1 MQEALPTLSKVTH
14 LSVVLSGIL
23 AAYLLTVFFLFLYR
37 KKAPWP
43 RLARRGL
50 IVMLGVYAL
59 VYLYLT
65 FFYRP
70 STGDRRLV
78 LRLFWSY
85 REAFSL
91 EGGFHIRRLGVARS
105 IFLNV
110 LLDLPLGFLLP
121 ALFCTDPAETPSRFR
136 ASLRRHPYRWTLA
149 FVLVLSLGTEI
160 LQYFT
165 GRGLCEFDDLF
176 DNLLGAAI
184 GCAGMAPVLAKQRR
198 SCFSPINRI

>member
-14 LSVVLSGIL
+14 LSAVLSGIL
-23 AAYLLTVFFLFLYR
+23 AAYLLTVFFLFLFR

-43 RLARRGL
+43 RLARLGL
-50 IVMLGVYAL
+50 FGMLGAYAL

-78 LRLFWSY
+78 LQLFWSY

-105 IFLNV
+105 ILLNV

-121 ALFCTDPAETPSRFR
+121 ALFRTS
-136 ASLRRHPYRWTLA
+136 HPYRWTLLC
-149 FVLVLSLGTEI
+149 VLVLSLGTET

-165 GRGLCEFDDLF
+165 GRGLCEFDDVF
-176 DNLLGAAI
+176 DNLLGAALGCI
-184 GCAGMAPVLAKQRR
+184 GIAPVLAVMKRT
-198 SCFSPINRI
+198 CFSPINRI